1 MTISEVG
8 QVVGSTVVVYL
19 ALLVL
24 LRLAGRRALA
34 ELTVIDLVVVLVL
47 GSAVE
52 TAMIRGNISLEAGL
66 VAAATLMVTNRLLA
80 VAMLRS
86 KRFRHEVG
94 GGPTLLVHDG
104 RPVEAHLRR
113 AGLSLDDLHAALR
126 GRGYD
131 DIAKVRFAVFEAD
144 GTITA
149 IGYRPAKGTP
159 DAER

>member
-1 MTISEVG
+1 MTYAEVG
-8 QVVGSTVVVYL
+8 RVVVSTLAVYV
-19 ALLVL
+19 ALLGL

-52 TAMIRGNISLEAGL
+52 TAMIHGDTSLGAGL
-66 VAAATLMVTNRLLA
+66 VAATTLLVTNRVLA
-80 VAMLRS
+80 EVMRRS
-86 KRFRHEVG
+86 KRFRHHVG

-104 RPVEAHLRR
+104 QPIEDHLRR
-113 AGLSLDDLHAALR
+113 AGLSIEDLRAALR

-131 DIAKVRFAVFEAD
+131 DISEVRFALVEAD

-149 IGYRPAKGTP
+149 IGYRTP
-159 DAER
+159 RAEPEGDR